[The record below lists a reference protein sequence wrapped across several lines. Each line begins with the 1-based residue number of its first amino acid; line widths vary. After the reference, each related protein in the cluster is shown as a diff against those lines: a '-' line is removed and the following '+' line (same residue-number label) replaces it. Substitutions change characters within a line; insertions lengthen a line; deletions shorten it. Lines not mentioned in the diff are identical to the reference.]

1 MCSSMHLCVPV
12 ATEMTSIENP
22 SFNRELLTIK
32 GASTNESYIYTIG
45 IQYKIY
51 KPSILF
57 SNDH

>member
-1 MCSSMHLCVPV
+1 MHLCVPV

-22 SFNRELLTIK
+22 AFDRELLTIK